1 MRWKDSLIQSH
12 SFNNPLLNARFF
24 LGTVLGTGVSEI
36 SQEEFLFGKGQCEKR
51 TLPNTECEQHEQE

>member
-1 MRWKDSLIQSH
+1 MQWKDSLIQSH

-36 SQEEFLFGKGQCEKR
+36 SQEEFLFGKGQCEK
-51 TLPNTECEQHEQE
+51 